1 MTRGR
6 RRWEVG
12 GQSLAGKVSPY
23 SSRSRSHT
31 GPACGF
37 TLIEILIV
45 ITIIGILATLAQPS
59 YNRAVTSAKEA
70 SLKENLFIL
79 RDRLDQFYAD
89 NGKYPASLN
98 DLVDKPYLRRI
109 PKDPITGSADTWT
122 LVPSTDEQGQQSG
135 IFDVKSGSDKTAL
148 DGTRYSDW

>member
-1 MTRGR
+1 MTRGKLHADR
-6 RRWEVG
+6 ASQWEE
-12 GQSLAGKVSPY
+12 GKVSPCP
-23 SSRSRSHT
+23 SKLRRRPGSGR
-31 GPACGF
+31 GF

-45 ITIIGILATLAQPS
+45 ITIIGILVTLAQPS

-70 SLKENLFIL
+70 ALKENLFIL
-79 RDRLDQFYAD
+79 RDRIDQFYAD

-109 PKDPITGSADTWT
+109 PKDPITGSAETWT
-122 LVPSTDEQGQQSG
+122 MVPFTDEQGQQG
-135 IFDVKSGSDKTAL
+135 GVFDVKSGSDRTAL